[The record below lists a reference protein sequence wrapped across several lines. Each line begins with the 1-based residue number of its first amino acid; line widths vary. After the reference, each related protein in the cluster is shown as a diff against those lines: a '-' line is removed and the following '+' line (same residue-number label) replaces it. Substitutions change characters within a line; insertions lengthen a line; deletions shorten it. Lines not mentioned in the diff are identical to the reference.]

1 MITRSAGIGGTR
13 QARTPRRAS
22 SSTICGRLRG
32 CKLSSSD
39 HWIQLSA
46 AVKDFADEAGA
57 DRPKSGSHQS
67 FDELSPSGA
76 VLSWLCDGRLPWRSG
91 NGVKV
96 FYDPWNSP
104 GAQRSVISGSISANT
119 VNQRD
124 GTVQHHAVM
133 VEVSEADFADLAD
146 EYLSKMLSR
155 ASAEN
160 EDRAE
165 TKPKQAPLLSGFGD
179 MRFEPDPEKRRAR
192 EAEMAAFERAISE
205 GRLDRPEPPISVL
218 ATARER
224 RDAVRQA
231 QRPAPA
237 QAALIPQESVAVA
250 ADDKPSE
257 TPTASTKSGVRTTSE
272 ERAAAKAGE
281 LIAALKER
289 PENRESAYNQIRA
302 AVAPIG
308 NLTARGFQFAW
319 AQNARP
325 EWRKGGRR
333 KKSPH
338 PGN

>member
-76 VLSWLCDGRLPWRSG
+76 VLSWLCDGRLPWRAG

-146 EYLSKMLSR
+146 EYLVEDALAGLCWRTRIAQKPNLNRRRFCR
-155 ASAEN
+155 ASATCGSSPIQRNDE
-160 EDRAE
+160 
-165 TKPKQAPLLSGFGD
+165 
-179 MRFEPDPEKRRAR
+179 PEKRKWPHL
-192 EAEMAAFERAISE
+192 S
-205 GRLDRPEPPISVL
+205 G
-218 ATARER
+218 
-224 RDAVRQA
+224 
-231 QRPAPA
+231 
-237 QAALIPQESVAVA
+237 
-250 ADDKPSE
+250 PS
-257 TPTASTKSGVRTTSE
+257 P
-272 ERAAAKAGE
+272 
-281 LIAALKER
+281 
-289 PENRESAYNQIRA
+289 
-302 AVAPIG
+302 
-308 NLTARGFQFAW
+308 RGD
-319 AQNARP
+319 
-325 EWRKGGRR
+325 
-333 KKSPH
+333 
-338 PGN
+338 